1 MSLQGQIEETGLGP
15 IIQTLSLN
23 RYRGTLRIETEA
35 NSQFFFISEGEIV
48 LVRQVKRDPVRL
60 GDLLVS
66 AGHITEDQ
74 LKSALTEQRETGRSR
89 RLGETL
95 VGLGL
100 VDQAK
105 IEQAVRDK
113 FEEDFLDLFLLDRG
127 RFEFIFGLT
136 PEALFGP
143 DERLERITL
152 HTSSLMMEAM
162 RRVDEWQE
170 MIRDLGNFDTMFRNR
185 LQSQATAVEDYEF
198 EGVTLTRQ
206 TRADIYLLLDG
217 TRSLREV
224 IASALETGV
233 ATRLQTFLF
242 LHALQANQLIRP
254 LDFKAL
260 LASAKDALGS
270 GNVAGAAKFI
280 RAILGRKE
288 KIDLGLVNRYLRFL
302 EDQQRPRL
310 AFDEACRFAARCLA
324 EDDTDSA
331 ITLYEA
337 ALSLYTT
344 VVVIDRLFYALLRAN
359 KRERAVEVGLLLR
372 DLLRS
377 ESDLSVAQ
385 RIAQNLQEFSGGDP
399 GVIELRGLILK
410 RRERNEEALQ
420 LLDEALLLYPE
431 GHPRRAPLIAAMR
444 ELAPDRADL
453 RDAAEDLELEAA
465 RRQVIRERKLR
476 WIGIAATMFLLL
488 AVWRAYAEW
497 RSRALF
503 AEAQRV
509 LSEASEDDP
518 AALRRAEVLLGGV
531 EGLTLVSG
539 EATELGKE
547 VGARA
552 AKLEQ
557 ATKQRVDELV
567 RRQQIEAQEAA
578 AARERAKEREAL
590 SAALASFQAALSER
604 DYAAASER
612 ALKIQERWPT
622 IDDPELAREA
632 SRLRV
637 YHRVES
643 KPPGVEVLHG
653 SESIG
658 STPCEVGVP
667 LGKTLSVR
675 IRRPGYHTQALELG
689 SGARAKHEL
698 ELTPGATWTV
708 DVARDSLDPAAT
720 RLGALVGEPSGR
732 LRLLDLADGETRW
745 KTTPPGSAKM
755 TGLAAAG
762 DFVIVVR
769 GRNVSGLT
777 LATGELEWTREL
789 KETGGSQGAI
799 LGPTFG
805 KALGQDVIVLASE
818 KKLVLLDL
826 ATGSIVLEISDL
838 PAPAKLQA
846 TTSEGWAYLPLTD
859 RVVGFDLTHED
870 TRSLSWSK
878 LPKASR
884 WERPVV
890 SATPLLP
897 IPIVQALVA
906 QLEGG
911 ELRVLDCRTGRTTS
925 IAPSMGPLVGL
936 AESRGMVFCLGK
948 NGLLASYRSDGLEVM
963 APKPVLPAATGGPI
977 LLGKDLL
984 CVDRSGLIVRF
995 SLAGRRRADP
1005 NPIKLDQGLKH
1016 PVVRAGEGVLI
1027 RTDAKL
1033 RFIEPQDQAK

>member
-74 LKSALTEQRETGRSR
+74 LSSALNEQRKTGRIK
-89 RLGETL
+89 RLGQTL
-95 VGLGL
+95 VDMGL
-100 VDQAK
+100 VDEEK
-105 IEQAVRDK
+105 IEQSVRDK

-185 LQSQATAVEDYEF
+185 LQSQATAIEDYEF

-206 TRADIYLLLDG
+206 TRGEIYLLLDG

-224 IASALETGV
+224 IGSALETGV

-242 LHALQANQLIRP
+242 LHALQANNLIRP

-260 LASAKDALGS
+260 LTSAKEALSS

-337 ALSLYTT
+337 ALALYTT

-359 KRERAVEVGLLLR
+359 KRERAVEVGLFLR
-372 DLLRS
+372 DHLQS

-385 RIAQNLQEFSGGDP
+385 RIAQNLQEFAGQDP
-399 GVIELRGLILK
+399 GVTELRGLILK
-410 RRERNEEALQ
+410 RRERNEEALTV
-420 LLDEALLLYPE
+420 LDEALAKYPQD
-431 GHPRRAPLIAAMR
+431 HPRRKPLILALR
-444 ELAPDRADL
+444 ELAPDRSDL
-453 RDAAEDLELEAA
+453 RDAQEDLELLEA
-465 RRQVIRERKLR
+465 RRQVARERKLR
-476 WIGIAATMFLLL
+476 WIGIGVTLVVVL
-488 AVWRAYAEW
+488 ALWRGYAEW

-503 AEAQRV
+503 GQAQRV
-509 LSEASEDDP
+509 LSSAEDDDP

-531 EGLTLVSG
+531 QDLTLIG
-539 EATELGKE
+539 AQAEELAKE
-547 VGARA
+547 VGEKA
-552 AKLEQ
+552 AKLEL
-557 ATKQRVDELV
+557 ATKERVDELI
-567 RRQQIEAQEAA
+567 RRQQIEAKEAA
-578 AARERAKEREAL
+578 AARERTKEREAL
-590 SAALASFQAALSER
+590 SSALASFQAALSER
-604 DYAAASER
+604 DYEGASAR
-612 ALKIQERWPT
+612 ALAIEERWSE

-637 YHRVES
+637 YSRIES
-643 KPPGVEVLHG
+643 KPLGASVISGGEV
-653 SESIG
+653 IG
-658 STPCEVGVP
+658 TTPCEIGVP
-667 LGKTLSVR
+667 LGQALSLR
-675 IRRPGYHTQALELG
+675 LRRPGYITVRVDLTSESRALE
-689 SGARAKHEL
+689 KV

-708 DVARDSLDPAAT
+708 AVSKDALDPAPTAS
-720 RLGALVGEPSGR
+720 GPLVGDPKGQ
-732 LRLLDLADGETRW
+732 LRLLDLTDGGQRW
-745 KTTPPGSAKM
+745 KVTPPGQGDM
-755 TGLAAAG
+755 TGVAAKGSVA
-762 DFVIVVR
+762 VVVR
-769 GRNVSGLT
+769 GRQVSGLT
-777 LATGELEWTREL
+777 LSTGEVEWTREL
-789 KETGGSQGAI
+789 EARDGAKGAL

-805 KALGQDVIVLASE
+805 QTLGQDVVVLASG
-818 KKLVLLDL
+818 KSVFLLDL
-826 ATGSIVLEISDL
+826 ATGSVVLEVNGL
-838 PAPAKLQA
+838 PAPAKLRA
-846 TTSEGWAYLPLTD
+846 TVLGDWGYIPLTD
-859 RVVGFDLTHED
+859 RVVGFALTHEGK
-870 TRSLSWSK
+870 RRQVWGELAK
-878 LPKASR
+878 KAR

-890 SATPLLP
+890 ALRPLQP
-897 IPIVQALVA
+897 VPAVQALVA
-906 QLEGG
+906 ELEKG
-911 ELRVLDCRTGRTTS
+911 ELRVLDRASGVTTP
-925 IAPSMGPLVGL
+925 IAPSMGALVGL
-936 AESRGMVFCLGK
+936 AESRGLIYCLGK
-948 NGLLASYRSDGLEVM
+948 NGQLASYRSDGLEVM

-984 CVDRSGLIVRF
+984 CVDRSGQLVRF
-995 SLAGRRRADP
+995 SLSGRRRPDA
-1005 NPIKLDQGLKH
+1005 NPIKLGQGLKH
-1016 PVVRAGEGVLI
+1016 PVVPAGEGVLI
-1027 RTDAKL
+1027 RTDDKL
-1033 RFIEPQDQAK
+1033 RFIEPQDAPK

>member
-66 AGHITEDQ
+66 AGHITEEQ
-74 LKSALTEQRETGRSR
+74 LKSALNNQRQSGRIK

-95 VGLGL
+95 ADMGL
-100 VDQAK
+100 VDEEK

-185 LQSQATAVEDYEF
+185 LQSQATAIEDYEF

-242 LHALQANQLIRP
+242 LHALQANKLIRP

-260 LASAKDALGS
+260 LSSAKEALGS

-288 KIDLGLVNRYLRFL
+288 SIDLGLVNRYLRFL
-302 EDQQRPRL
+302 EDQHRPRL

-324 EDDTDSA
+324 EDDTESA

-337 ALSLYTT
+337 ALALYTT

-372 DLLRS
+372 DHLQS
-377 ESDLSVAQ
+377 EGDLGVAQ
-385 RIAQNLQEFSGGDP
+385 RIGQNLQEFAGEDP
-399 GVIELRGLILK
+399 GVIELHGLILK
-410 RRERNEEALQ
+410 RRERNEEALAV
-420 LLDEALLLYPE
+420 LDEALAKYPE
-431 GHPRRAPLIAAMR
+431 GHPRRVPLIEAMR

-453 RDAAEDLELEAA
+453 RDAQADLELAEA
-465 RRQVIRERKLR
+465 RRQVARERKLR
-476 WIGIAATMFLLL
+476 WIGIAVTMVVLLL
-488 AVWRAYAEW
+488 LWRGYAEW
-497 RSRALF
+497 RSRALLS
-503 AEAQRV
+503 EAKRV
-509 LSEASEDDP
+509 LSAAKDDDAS
-518 AALRRAEVLLGGV
+518 ALRRAEVLLGGV
-531 EGLTLVSG
+531 EDLTLVRG
-539 EATELGKE
+539 EAADLAKE
-547 VGARA
+547 VGDKA
-552 AKLEQ
+552 AKLELE
-557 ATKQRVDELV
+557 TKERVDELI
-567 RRQQIEAQEAA
+567 RRQQVEAQEAEK
-578 AARERAKEREAL
+578 ARQRAKEREAL
-590 SAALASFQAALSER
+590 SAALAGFQAAFSER
-604 DYAAASER
+604 DYEAASTR
-612 ALKIQERWPT
+612 ALEIAEKWPE

-637 YHRVES
+637 YTRVES
-643 KPPGVEVLHG
+643 KPPGATVLSG
-653 SESIG
+653 SEVVG
-658 STPCEVGVP
+658 KTPCEVGVP
-667 LGKTLSVR
+667 LGKSLSLRVR
-675 IRRPGYHTQALELG
+675 RAGYHTIRLDLESKGRGKKVLT
-689 SGARAKHEL
+689 
-698 ELTPGATWTV
+698 LTPGATWAV
-708 DVARDSLDPAAT
+708 EVPSDALDPAPT
-720 RLGALVGEPSGR
+720 SLGPLLAGRSGEV
-732 LRLLDLADGETRW
+732 RLLDLTDGSERW
-745 KTTPPGSAKM
+745 KISALGEGDL
-755 TGLAAAG
+755 TGVAAKEK
-762 DFVIVVR
+762 VVLVVR
-769 GRNVSGLT
+769 GRQVSGLT
-777 LATGELEWTREL
+777 LATGEVEWTREL
-789 KETGGSQGAI
+789 KAGEGEGGL
-799 LGPTFG
+799 LGPAFAQT
-805 KALGQDVIVLASE
+805 LGQDVVVFASG
-818 KKLVLLDL
+818 KRVILLDL
-826 ATGSIVLEISDL
+826 ATGSVSLEITGL
-838 PAPAKLQA
+838 PAAAKLRA
-846 TTSEGWAYLPLTD
+846 TTLGDWAYLPLED
-859 RVVGFDLTHED
+859 RVVGFALTHEGK
-870 TRSLSWSK
+870 RK
-878 LPKASR
+878 LAWTKLAKEAR

-890 SATPLLP
+890 ATKPLSP
-897 IPIVQALVA
+897 IPAVQALVA
-906 QLEGG
+906 QLGQG
-911 ELRVLDCRTGRTTS
+911 ELRVLDRATGVTTP
-925 IAPSMGPLVGL
+925 IAPAIGPLVGL
-936 AESRGMVFCLGK
+936 AESRGLIFCLGK
-948 NGLLASYRSDGLEVM
+948 SGQLASYRSDGLEVM

-1005 NPIKLDQGLKH
+1005 SPIKLGQGLKH
-1016 PVVRAGEGVLI
+1016 PVVPAGEGVLI
-1027 RTDAKL
+1027 RTDDKL
-1033 RFIEPQDQAK
+1033 RFIEPQDQVK